1 MKKRAGGLPIVT
13 KSSRFRGG
21 KADSFD
27 TRPTS
32 FGSTGNKAVAP
43 CGQWSVAE
51 AVEVAKVLWCD
62 GAATVVA
69 WSALSAHCEG
79 DTREYRFWF
88 EVFKHL
94 QAGSSNSELEGMTE
108 GAHQHSLH

>member
-1 MKKRAGGLPIVT
+1 MKKRAGGSPILIE
-13 KSSRFRGG
+13 SSAFGG
-21 KADSFD
+21 EKAGSSNACSMSFH
-27 TRPTS
+27 S
-32 FGSTGNKAVAP
+32 IAKKAAAP
-43 CGQWSVAE
+43 RGQWSVTEGA
-51 AVEVAKVLWCD
+51 EVARALWRD

-94 QAGSSNSELEGMTE
+94 QAGSPIRSWK
-108 GAHQHSLH
+108 A